1 MNLNDTI
8 RSLEHKALDFLGEN
22 SFGRKLIAYL
32 GEPYVAGHS
41 LQEGIERAILEFNK
55 NSRYGTLDILGEGA
69 RTEAKSQEYVN
80 AYKQLITMVDDNRVG
95 GEAIASVSLKPSA
108 LIVVDEKGLP
118 TNQGS
123 SLQERLEDLVSYA
136 KAREVQITIDMEDHD
151 WTDITLEAA
160 KEVWRKGYDNLGI
173 VLQSRLNRTR
183 NDVSDLFGDTSYT
196 LVPKGKMRVRAC
208 IGIYNEHADIA
219 VTDREEA
226 KDRLIDRQRELFQ
239 AGIYVESA
247 THDHK
252 RIRQTE
258 TQMEELRVPKEMHE
272 FQFLLGVQN
281 AYNIDHELRDR
292 GHKVRYY
299 MPVELNKGDGV
310 KYMIRRLKANP
321 EMITHGIKNTLQR
334 IYSLFSKNQA
344 YQKAV

>member
-1 MNLNDTI
+1 
-8 RSLEHKALDFLGEN
+8 
-22 SFGRKLIAYL
+22 
-32 GEPYVAGHS
+32 
-41 LQEGIERAILEFNK
+41 
-55 NSRYGTLDILGEGA
+55 
-69 RTEAKSQEYVN
+69 
-80 AYKQLITMVDDNRVG
+80 
-95 GEAIASVSLKPSA
+95 
-108 LIVVDEKGLP
+108 
-118 TNQGS
+118 
-123 SLQERLEDLVSYA
+123 
-136 KAREVQITIDMEDHD
+136 
-151 WTDITLEAA
+151 
-160 KEVWRKGYDNLGI
+160 VWRKGYDNLGI
-173 VLQSRLNRTR
+173 VLQSRLNRTQ
-183 NDVSDLFGDTSYT
+183 NDVANLFVDTNYT
-196 LVPKGKMRVRAC
+196 NVPKGKMRVRAC